1 MQSRILTKIFR
12 WSEETRTRSNHHFT
26 FSTWRNN
33 RQIGIKRTRRRANVE
48 NREITR
54 GEAAELFNRTVNLI
68 DEMERRWRERLW
80 REAAHSDSTFKSH
93 NYEFPANYAPRYKV
107 RSPFRLFGKQS
118 AKIGVYADRSIR
130 CLPITY
136 VGRWLGRSES
146 AFSSTPWNTKRGE
159 RERERERERAKLLAS
174 WGTFSRKSS
183 GLLLLT
189 DAVNASR
196 RGNATTQSR
205 GFSLHCSIRE
215 WNAASRIR
223 LRGRICLYRN
233 DRQERNSPPLKRF
246 WLDRDI
252 SVAKSKR
259 YESVYGGK

>member
-159 RERERERERAKLLAS
+159 RERERELS
-174 WGTFSRKSS
+174 FSRVGEHFREKAPVCCFSPMPSTHQGEATPPRRVGDFLCIAAFANEMQPLGSGWEVGFVFTETIDKS
-183 GLLLLT
+183 
-189 DAVNASR
+189 VIR
-196 RGNATTQSR
+196 R
-205 GFSLHCSIRE
+205 H
-215 WNAASRIR
+215 
-223 LRGRICLYRN
+223 
-233 DRQERNSPPLKRF
+233 
-246 WLDRDI
+246 
-252 SVAKSKR
+252 
-259 YESVYGGK
+259 